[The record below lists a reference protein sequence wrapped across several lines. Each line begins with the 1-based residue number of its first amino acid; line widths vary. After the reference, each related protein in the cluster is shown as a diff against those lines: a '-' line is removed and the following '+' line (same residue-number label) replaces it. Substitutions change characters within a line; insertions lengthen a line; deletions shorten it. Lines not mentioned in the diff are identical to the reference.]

1 MFLLCSL
8 WGAKMRELPIMEP
21 LALAGIALPPGLRV
35 ISAAAAGF
43 PSPAQDWAD
52 DAIDIIE
59 LLRLDRPASFVFR
72 ISGESMVGA
81 GIHDDDLVVVDR
93 DVKPKDGQ
101 VVIAVVEGGFVCREI
116 RWRDGVPVL
125 RACNRQMRYPLT
137 VADQSVEIWGVVRTV
152 VRAMGR

>member
-1 MFLLCSL
+1 MFLVCSL
-8 WGAKMRELPIMEP
+8 AGWTMRELPIMEP
-21 LALAGIALPPGLRV
+21 LPLTGVALPRGLRV
-35 ISAAAAGF
+35 LSAAAAGF

-72 ISGESMVGA
+72 ISGESMIDA
-81 GIHDDDLVVVDR
+81 GIQDDDLVVVDR
-93 DVKPKDGQ
+93 DVTAKDGQ

-116 RWRDGVPVL
+116 RWHEGVPVL